1 MVLFARLRLNDRQAH
16 RSTRTPISKIAI
28 AAQMIPN
35 QIAIPYPWLEGRR
48 GLESVESIV
57 GDGLGDVVDG

>member
-1 MVLFARLRLNDRQAH
+1 MVLLERLRLNDWQAH
-16 RSTRTPISKIAI
+16 RSTMNPMSRVAI

-48 GLESVESIV
+48 GLESIESVV
-57 GDGLGDVVDG
+57 GVGLGEVVDG